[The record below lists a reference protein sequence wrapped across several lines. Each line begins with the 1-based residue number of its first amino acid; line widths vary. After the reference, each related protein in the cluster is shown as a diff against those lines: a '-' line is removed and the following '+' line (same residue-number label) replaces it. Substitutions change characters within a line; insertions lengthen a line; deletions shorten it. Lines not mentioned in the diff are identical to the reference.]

1 MLQCVTVCC
10 EACFRVPLHRRA
22 SLLSTTYTE
31 CGAVLCSVLY
41 WIAEHTV
48 MFPSAGEH
56 HCHRWRIQ
64 SLLLYVAVCCEACC
78 RVHLPPESF
87 DVIDDE
93 YSVWCSVLQCSVV
106 RYSVLQ
112 RVAKHAVFVSRELYC
127 YTRQI
132 ESVLLCAIVCCS
144 VLQRVAVCCNVW
156 QRVVS
161 SVRERRWYWRHD
173 VSSHGNLLSSSSV
186 PW

>member
-1 MLQCVTVCC
+1 VCCKMLQCVTVCC

-56 HCHRWRIQ
+56 HCYRRRIQ

-93 YSVWCSVLQCSVV
+93 YSVCCSVLQCSVV
-106 RYSVLQ
+106 LCSVLQ
-112 RVAKHAVFVSRELYC
+112 RVAQRAVFVYGELYC
-127 YTRQI
+127 CTRQI

-144 VLQRVAVCCNVW
+144 VLQRVSAC
-156 QRVVS
+156 
-161 SVRERRWYWRHD
+161 SVLRPRASLVLTTRRQ
-173 VSSHGNLLSSSSV
+173 
-186 PW
+186 